1 MAAGNL
7 KESQRWLNKAGT
19 SLIAAERLM
28 VEGLFYDAI
37 SRAYFAMFYAAKA
50 LLIRDGLE
58 TSKHSAVIATFGREY
73 AKTGRIDSRYHRLL
87 IEGFEW
93 RQKADYDVYWTVD
106 HDAAKAHLTE
116 ARSFVKA
123 VEGLFE

>member
-19 SLIAAERLM
+19 SLIAAESLM
-28 VEGLFYDAI
+28 AEGLFHDAI

-50 LLIRDGLE
+50 LLIRDGFE

-73 AKTGRIDSRYHRLL
+73 SRTGRIDSRYHRLL
-87 IEGFEW
+87 IEGFKR
-93 RQKADYDVYWTVD
+93 RQKADYDVYWMID
-106 HDAAKAHLTE
+106 HDTAKAYLTE
-116 ARSFVKA
+116 ARSFVRA
-123 VEGLFE
+123 VESLFE